1 MPRVSRAPSHASSWY
16 AAEPAKLEQQ
26 IDAWLAKAGG
36 PADGPGAAG
45 VIAPHAGY
53 SYCGHVM
60 AHAYRHIKP
69 DSVLRV
75 FVLGPSH
82 YLATRKCMLSPAAEY
97 STPLGKLAVDAGV
110 YAELRATGAFE
121 TMSLDADEARGEAA
135 GQGEGAGQAGRRR
148 GAPGCRPPSAAWR
161 PARAQAEHSLELHTP
176 YIAKIMAGRPFTL
189 VPIMVGALSTEG
201 EASYGRLL
209 APYLGAPG
217 NVFVVSSDF
226 CHWGGRFRYTWT
238 RASGGPIW
246 GDIEWLDRAGME
258 AIAGGDPAA
267 FTAYLAAYRN
277 TICGRHPIAVLLQ
290 MVSASA
296 RRFSIE
302 FNCYDQSSKATAP
315 GDSSV
320 SYASAVVTA
329 L

>member
-1 MPRVSRAPSHASSWY
+1 
-16 AAEPAKLEQQ
+16 
-26 IDAWLAKAGG
+26 
-36 PADGPGAAG
+36 
-45 VIAPHAGY
+45 
-53 SYCGHVM
+53 M

-75 FVLGPSH
+75 F
-82 YLATRKCMLSPAAEY
+82 
-97 STPLGKLAVDAGV
+97 
-110 YAELRATGAFE
+110 
-121 TMSLDADEARGEAA
+121 
-135 GQGEGAGQAGRRR
+135 
-148 GAPGCRPPSAAWR
+148 
-161 PARAQAEHSLELHTP
+161 AEHSLELHTP

-201 EASYGRLL
+201 CAAPGRA
-209 APYLGAPG
+209 APRGAPRLRPTRR
-217 NVFVVSSDF
+217 VRRRRRVVCA
-226 CHWGGRFRYTWT
+226 CHRGGR
-238 RASGGPIW
+238 P
-246 GDIEWLDRAGME
+246 
-258 AIAGGDPAA
+258 PA